1 MKRTNSGSVAEESVS
16 MRETEGEREKGHHS
30 SIVFGV
36 GYGEVLTRVEEER
49 LHLRRDDRPLKF
61 EQLSQQCTRALFCR
75 GMRQEKKN
83 LLRSHD
89 RNFLEDIL
97 MNRVHP
103 KLFLRETRIHS

>member
-75 GMRQEKKN
+75 GMRQEKKKPIEVT
-83 LLRSHD
+83 LSQFSRRHPDESSPSETLPT
-89 RNFLEDIL
+89 RN
-97 MNRVHP
+97 
-103 KLFLRETRIHS
+103 